1 MRKTTSISLN
11 EHFVAF
17 IDAQVKDGR
26 YDSASDV
33 IRAAL
38 RLLEDQE
45 FRLAALRSAL
55 EEGEASGPATPFD
68 IDAFLAEKRS
78 PHMPDV

>member
-17 IDAQVKDGR
+17 IDAQVKHGR

-33 IRAAL
+33 VRAAL

-45 FRLAALRSAL
+45 SRLAALRAAL
-55 EEGEASGPATPFD
+55 DEGESSGPATPFD

-78 PHMPDV
+78 PQTPDA

>member
-33 IRAAL
+33 VRAAL

-45 FRLAALRSAL
+45 SRLAALRSAL
-55 EEGEASGPATPFD
+55 EEGEASGPTTPFD

-78 PHMPDV
+78 PHTPDV

>member
-11 EHFVAF
+11 DHFVAF
-17 IDAQVKDGR
+17 INAQVKDGR

-33 IRAAL
+33 VRAAL

-45 FRLAALRSAL
+45 SRLAVLRAALD
-55 EEGEASGPATPFD
+55 EGEASGPATPFD

-78 PHMPDV
+78 PHTPDV